1 MQTIAKWVTSA
12 AIAALVSGALASAGP
27 AAADPPSGTAA
38 DSVVRHL
45 EDEGYT
51 VAFNMPSTMDLSRC
65 TVSGISG
72 LTVMMMPD
80 GSLGMMMAPDSQNTT
95 VYVTLNC
102 PSSNN

>member
-1 MQTIAKWVTSA
+1 
-12 AIAALVSGALASAGP
+12 
-27 AAADPPSGTAA
+27 
-38 DSVVRHL
+38 
-45 EDEGYT
+45 
-51 VAFNMPSTMDLSRC
+51 MDLSRC